1 MKTALIG
8 YSGFVGQSLL
18 HAASFEHLYRSTNIQ
33 DIVGQSFELV
43 VCAGAPGQ
51 KWLANKDPLADAQSI
66 DSLISCL
73 ESIKT
78 ERFVLISTVDVFGKP
93 VSVGIGSPRSG
104 LHVRRIRD
112 VRRRKGSYFPTVFK
126 GS

>member
-8 YSGFVGQSLL
+8 YSGFVGQTLL

-51 KWLANKDPLADAQSI
+51 KWLANKEPLVDAQSI
-66 DSLISCL
+66 DSLILCL
-73 ESIKT
+73 KSIKA

-93 VSVGIGSPRSG
+93 VSVDESNAVETEG
-104 LHVRRIRD
+104 LHPYGYNSD
-112 VRRRKGSYFPTVFK
+112 Y
-126 GS
+126 